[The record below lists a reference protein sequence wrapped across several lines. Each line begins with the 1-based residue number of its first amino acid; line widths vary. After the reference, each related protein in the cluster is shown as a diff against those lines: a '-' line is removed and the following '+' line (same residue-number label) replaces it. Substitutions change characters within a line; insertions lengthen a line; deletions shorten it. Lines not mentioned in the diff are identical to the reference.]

1 MRTCT
6 YLVQPRET
14 GHSLRALALQEANT
28 MKHFLE
34 EEPRIEWCLYP
45 VSNTFSNGDLV
56 YVRPKSARVGRR
68 GALVQVSQ
76 ENATVRFENNHER
89 NLRIKRLVP
98 IYTRKAPVVILTSE
112 TYPYRHLAA
121 SQLTLDDQVLEI
133 GCSTGEA
140 SAIMM
145 RSAGSWMG
153 FDVST
158 EMVDHCWKMGSES
171 VFKMDVLVDRRG
183 AEELIRQHLPRGPTA
198 VFIDIGGNRDLKS
211 VTRSIAWSLCV
222 LSPQLV
228 VVKNRALVR
237 ECTESDECL
246 VLENGV
252 IQGGHEWF
260 QRQSE
265 RVGTVDS
272 GRILYEHPLHA
283 PMVVSPTDGTTPI
296 CRYNNYHRHGCKK
309 GTDCPFDHTH
319 CHSCQQAGHIAIECV
334 EYK

>member
-1 MRTCT
+1 
-6 YLVQPRET
+6 
-14 GHSLRALALQEANT
+14 
-28 MKHFLE
+28 MKHLLD
-34 EEPRIEWCLYP
+34 EEPRTEWCLYP
-45 VSNTFSNGDLV
+45 VSNNNTTFSNGDLV
-56 YVRPKSARVGRR
+56 YVRPKSAHGGRR
-68 GALVQVSQ
+68 GALVRVSQ
-76 ENATVRFENNHER
+76 ENAIVRFENSSHER
-89 NLRIKRLVP
+89 NVRSKRLVP
-98 IYTRKAPVVILTSE
+98 IYPRKAKAPVVVLTSE

-121 SQLTLDDQVLEI
+121 SQLTLEDQVLEI

-158 EMVDHCWKMGSES
+158 EMVDHCCWKKMGTES

-183 AEELIRQHLPRGPTA
+183 AEELVRQHFPRGPTA
-198 VFIDIGGNRDLKS
+198 VFIDIGGNRDFES

-228 VVKNRALVR
+228 VVKNRALLR

-265 RVGTVDS
+265 RVGTVDP
-272 GRILYEHPLHA
+272 GRILYGHPLHA